1 MDVFMN
7 LMVGVLEQGL
17 IYGVLALG
25 IYISY
30 KILNVPDLS
39 VDGTF
44 PLGGSICSL
53 ALINGVN
60 PWLSLLLAAIAGALG
75 GMLTGLIHVRL
86 KISELLAGI
95 IVMTSL
101 YSINLRMVGSSNVP
115 LFNQRTI
122 FDSALASIIPQPLG
136 NFFLRVTFVSLILVI
151 ILKLLLDRLLISRFG
166 YVLLATGDNPRVV
179 LSLGTD
185 PGLYKIYGLGL
196 ANALVAL
203 SGAILTQQQRV
214 FDIGMGTGT
223 MVIGIGS
230 VVMGI
235 SIFGRLSFLK
245 ATTAAILGS
254 IVYKLLIS
262 LALRLGL
269 HTDFMKL
276 AQGAL
281 FLIILL
287 ASQRKKGANNHA

>member
-44 PLGGSICSL
+44 PLGGSVCAL
-53 ALINGVN
+53 ALMNGVN
-60 PWLSLLLAAIAGALG
+60 PWLSLILSAVVGALS

-101 YSINLRMVGSSNVP
+101 YSVNLRLVGSSNVP
-115 LFNQRTI
+115 LFTQRTI
-122 FDSALASIIPQPLG
+122 FDSALATIIPQPLG
-136 NFFLRVTFVSLILVI
+136 SLFLRVTFVSLILVI
-151 ILKLLLDRLLISRFG
+151 IFKLLLDRLLVSRFG
-166 YVLLATGDNPRVV
+166 YILLATGDNPRVV
-179 LSLGTD
+179 LSLGKD
-185 PGLYKIYGLGL
+185 PGRYKIYGLGL

-276 AQGAL
+276 AQGVL
-281 FLIILL
+281 FLVILL
-287 ASQRKKGANNHA
+287 ASQRRKRMNNA

>member
-17 IYGVLALG
+17 IYGILALG

-30 KILNVPDLS
+30 KILNIPDLS

-44 PLGGSICSL
+44 PLGGSVCAL
-53 ALINGVN
+53 ALLNNVN
-60 PWLSLLLAAIAGALG
+60 PWLSLILASLVGALS

-101 YSINLRMVGSSNVP
+101 YSVNLRMVGSSNVP
-115 LFNQRTI
+115 LFNQQTI
-122 FDSALASIIPQPLG
+122 FDSPLAKIIPQPLG
-136 NFFLRVTFVSLILVI
+136 GFFLRVTFISLILVI
-151 ILKLLLDRLLISRFG
+151 IFKLLLDRLLVSRFG
-166 YVLLATGDNPRVV
+166 YVLRATGDNPRVV
-179 LSLGTD
+179 LSLGKD

-196 ANALVAL
+196 ANGLVAL

-235 SIFGRLSFLK
+235 SIFGRFSFLK

-262 LALRLGL
+262 MALRLGL

-276 AQGAL
+276 AQGIL

-287 ASQRKKGANNHA
+287 ISKRKKGANHA